1 MRNINQLHPRL
12 QKKITE
18 LQEKC
23 KQQGLIIGIGEC
35 LRTAAEQDALYAQG
49 RTKPGKKVTNC
60 KGSSYSSMHQ
70 WGVAFDIYRSD
81 GKGAYYD
88 KDGFFARVGKIGQ
101 EIGLEW
107 GGSWKSIVDMPHF
120 QLPDWGS
127 TPLRLKKQY
136 GRPEAFFASWKVV
149 PDLADPNDIAYRL
162 AAAGIAAASDY
173 WIGRMQAEPNVYALC
188 KNIAN
193 CTLLHKP
200 GKDHTTRLTTAND
213 ICYRLLKS
221 NVITNSNYWV
231 QRMSE
236 DVNLFALGK
245 KAAEWIL

>member
-1 MRNINQLHPRL
+1 MRSVDQLHPEL
-12 QKKITE
+12 QKKISE

-49 RTKPGKKVTNC
+49 RTKPGEKVTNC

-70 WGVAFDIYRSD
+70 WGVAFDFYRND

-88 KDGFFARVGKIGQ
+88 KDGFFTRVGKTGR

-107 GGSWKSIVDMPHF
+107 GGSWKSIVDKPHF

-127 TPLRLKKQY
+127 TAAKLKTQY
-136 GRPEAFFASWKVV
+136 GRPETFFKTWEAV
-149 PDLADPNDIAYRL
+149 PELTDSNDIAYRL
-162 AAAGIAAASDY
+162 AAAGIATASSY
-173 WIGRMQAEPNVYALC
+173 WMERMEQESNIKALC

-193 CTLLHKP
+193 YTLAHQA
-200 GKDHTTRLTTAND
+200 GKDHTTKLNTAND
-213 ICYRLLKS
+213 IAYRLLKAGIIS
-221 NVITNSNYWV
+221 DSRYWME
-231 QRMSE
+231 RMGQ

-245 KAAEWIL
+245 KAAEWTL